1 MKSWK
6 RKCRSASA
14 MKRRSLKVILCF
26 AGLLAVALIL
36 CIRKQPE
43 LSNDTVTIQK
53 YRNLRINV
61 SRQPDV
67 TLEEAAEAAKQLE
80 NETGLRIPAENIGE
94 YMRNV
99 LLEEQKYE
107 LEMQKR
113 QGILREL
120 LKNTSFHTEV
130 EDKEEAVLGAIYE
143 EEKLFLT
150 ETEKQKGID
159 MLKDV
164 FGADTK
170 EELSGYLS
178 EEEQLKI
185 IEKEKTYE
193 YLLKN
198 NRFIAAADTGVF
210 GRVSGGGTGGIR

>member
-150 ETEKQKGID
+150 ENRKTKGD
-159 MLKDV
+159 RYAKGC
-164 FGADTK
+164 FRRGYKGGAFR
-170 EELSGYLS
+170 LS
-178 EEEQLKI
+178 
-185 IEKEKTYE
+185 
-193 YLLKN
+193 
-198 NRFIAAADTGVF
+198 F
-210 GRVSGGGTGGIR
+210 